1 MPTCEFTFDRDTA
14 VYVCGEKL
22 SGSLAVAFT
31 KERLLEDI
39 RIDFSGKATVSWVDT
54 MARFPKLYSA
64 EETYMEMETVVFQG
78 GLLKPNTYNY
88 RFNYLIPDICPTTCT
103 TDIGRIYYE
112 LSLILSFLDKTHDKK
127 ETRKFT
133 HEILVVQVFNIDKVP
148 NALVSYKVLVQL
160 TEIYSKTM
168 VPIQNPM
175 QLPVIRN
182 DEIFFC
188 CWPCSAGPISIH
200 LKTASGAYIPG
211 NTINFSI
218 EVNNMSKRC
227 EFRTH
232 ITASFMQVYKF
243 TTQVPR
249 RRTRYISYILN
260 SVEHRIIVKTDDIA
274 SLDEKFVVPPLP
286 PSTQGTHIISI
297 KYELR
302 LETRISYIT
311 QTTSDLTLP
320 ILIGTSADITPEHT
334 NTLRKSRRL

>member
-22 SGSLAVAFT
+22 SGSVAVAFA

-39 RIDFSGKATVSWVDT
+39 RIDFCGKATVSWVDT

-78 GLLKPNTYNY
+78 GLLKPSTYNY

-112 LSLILSFLDKTHDKK
+112 LSLILSFQDKTHDKT

-133 HEILVVQVFNIDKVP
+133 HEILVVQVFNIDKIP
-148 NALVSYKVLVQL
+148 NAL
-160 TEIYSKTM
+160 
-168 VPIQNPM
+168 
-175 QLPVIRN
+175 LPVIRN

-188 CWPCSAGPISIH
+188 CWPCSAGPICMH
-200 LKTASGAYIPG
+200 LKAASGAYIPG

-218 EVNNMSKRC
+218 EVANMSKRC

-249 RRTRYISYILN
+249 RRTRYISYILS
-260 SVEHRIIVKTDDIA
+260 SVEHRIIVKKDDIA
-274 SLDEKFVVPPLP
+274 SLDDKFVVPPLP

-302 LETRISYIT
+302 LETRISYVT
-311 QTTSDLTLP
+311 QTMSDLTLP
-320 ILIGTSADITPEHT
+320 ILIGTSTDITPEHT